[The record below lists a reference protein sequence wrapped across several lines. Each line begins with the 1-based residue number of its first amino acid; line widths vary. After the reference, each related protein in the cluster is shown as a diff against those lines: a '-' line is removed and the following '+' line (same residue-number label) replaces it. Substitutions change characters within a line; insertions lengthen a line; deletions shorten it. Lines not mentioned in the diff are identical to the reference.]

1 MFCKLFETEEYGQ
14 ILAKFD
20 ESEAGK
26 PELRIYIQPPDLG
39 VCSIS
44 LEWPDT
50 EQGWELAE
58 TALEDLVEDKAKR
71 IAESILKMVQDGES
85 IE

>member
-20 ESEAGK
+20 ESDKGN
-26 PELRIYIQPPDLG
+26 PELRFYIQPPDLG

-50 EQGWELAE
+50 DGGWSLAE
-58 TALEDLVEDKAKR
+58 TALAHCTEEKAKT
-71 IAESILKMVQDGES
+71 IAKSILEAMQEDGVE
-85 IE
+85 